1 MEKRRVRKKR
11 ENRKLS
17 YCMDRSHSL
26 KISKRK
32 KDRMGFLLRQI
43 SSHSRILRELKIL
56 GGEFALYKNRYRDC
70 EYEVYKIRN
79 VLKEKGLLEEAFFD
93 DELK

>member
-17 YCMDRSHSL
+17 YSRDRSHNL
-26 KISKRK
+26 KVSKRK

-43 SSHSRILRELKIL
+43 ASHSRILRELKIL

-79 VLKEKGLLEEAFFD
+79 VLKEKSLVGEAFLN

>member
-1 MEKRRVRKKR
+1 MKKDRKKK
-11 ENRKLS
+11 KLF
-17 YCMDRSHSL
+17 YCRDASQRL
-26 KISKRK
+26 EFPKRK

-43 SSHSRILRELKIL
+43 NSYSRILRELKIL

-79 VLKEKGLLEEAFFD
+79 VLKEKGLVGEAFFN
-93 DELK
+93 DELE